1 MAIITISGQ
10 YGSRGSEI
18 AKETAKLLDFSL
30 VDRDILATAAQRTG
44 IGIDRRDQKDMKIDT
59 VKDRLSVILETFLS
73 RSGAAYLGD
82 PYLSGEPLI
91 SRTYAQQ
98 SDEPQNEEQ
107 RLDDNKFLELT
118 KSIIEELA
126 SQPNLVIVGRGSSYI
141 LKEHPRVLHV
151 LITSPEENRIL
162 WAMQNDDLS
171 EEQAIKAVRDREKF
185 RAAFIKKFFGAEA
198 LDPSW
203 FDLVLQTHRLSNIQY
218 AAVISEAAKGL
229 DARVVGGALN
239 LIFIV

>member
-18 AKETAKLLDFSL
+18 AKETANLLGFDL
-30 VDRDILATAAQRTG
+30 IDRDLLATAAQRTG
-44 IGIDRRDQKDMKIDT
+44 IDIERWNQKDMKVDT

-98 SDEPQNEEQ
+98 SDEPKNEEQ
-107 RLDDNKFLELT
+107 RLDDTKFLEIT
-118 KSIIEELA
+118 KNIIEELA

-141 LKEHPRVLHV
+141 LEDHPRVLHV
-151 LITSPEENRIL
+151 LITAPEENRVI
-162 WAMQNDDLS
+162 WAMQNDGLS
-171 EEQAIKAVRDREKF
+171 KEDAVKAVRERGKY
-185 RAAFIKKFFGAEA
+185 RQAFIKKFFHADA
-198 LDPSW
+198 LDPGW
-203 FDLVLQTHRLSNIQY
+203 FDIVLQTHRLSNVQY
-218 AAVISEAAKGL
+218 AAVISEAARGL
-229 DARVVGGALN
+229 DARVVGGA
-239 LIFIV
+239 